1 MVNKRRPLTD
11 AEMMEVH
18 HCLSANVDYVWK
30 MCYLQNLSLMASMTD
45 DIEWQFEICA
55 QIDELQYGQI
65 KKSRGANAAPTK
77 NKPDIVYA
85 GEGENFT

>member
-1 MVNKRRPLTD
+1 MEVMPIHQRLAELWMVNKRRPLTD

-55 QIDELQYGQI
+55 QIEELQYGQI
-65 KKSRGANAAPTK
+65 KKSGRKRSTDEK
-77 NKPDIVYA
+77 
-85 GEGENFT
+85 